1 LPHAHTVRL
10 QIVAADVSG
19 RAAID
24 GQAKRPIFK
33 NCRIIWKMNKCMKI
47 HQGAISDFF

>member
-24 GQAKRPIFK
+24 GQAKFE
-33 NCRIIWKMNKCMKI
+33 NKGPSLKI
-47 HQGAISDFF
+47 AELFGK